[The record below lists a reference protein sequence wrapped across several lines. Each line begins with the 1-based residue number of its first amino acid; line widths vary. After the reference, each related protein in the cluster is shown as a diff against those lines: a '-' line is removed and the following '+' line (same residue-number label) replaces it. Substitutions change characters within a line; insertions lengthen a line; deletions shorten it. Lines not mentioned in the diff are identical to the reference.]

1 MDTKTWIIIVL
12 AIALLLLG
20 VSSWSSRPTPAEPMT
35 ATSTA
40 ATTTVQQTPKAP
52 APKTAPKSTQTYAS
66 LLTQPGSYQCDY
78 DQVTASGQSHNVI
91 YLSGG
96 KLRAEF
102 RTISGNVTAANL
114 SIYDGHYLYSWKEG
128 QSTGTKTGV
137 TSLSQLPAAIP
148 ANLTS
153 GKIYGNTYESVG
165 WKCHAWIANNS
176 ILVPPSYVSFR

>member
-1 MDTKTWIIIVL
+1 
-12 AIALLLLG
+12 
-20 VSSWSSRPTPAEPMT
+20 
-35 ATSTA
+35 
-40 ATTTVQQTPKAP
+40 
-52 APKTAPKSTQTYAS
+52 
-66 LLTQPGSYQCDY
+66 
-78 DQVTASGQSHNVI
+78 VI